1 MDTGM
6 SIGSAQ
12 RSPVDL
18 AMQATASTKGPDS
31 AENSGKDAKAAA
43 MFEGMLMAQIF
54 QSMRKTIQPSGL
66 FGENSNAHATYNYL
80 LDQAVVEHAVSA
92 GKGWGLAEKL
102 EQAWKIRQTDVK

>member
-1 MDTGM
+1 M
-6 SIGSAQ
+6 SMGSVQ

-18 AMQATASTKGPDS
+18 ATQAAAPSKGANS
-31 AENSGKDAKAAA
+31 AENAGKDAKAAA

-80 LDQAVVEHAVSA
+80 LDQAVVEHAVAA

-102 EQAWKIRQTDVK
+102 EQSWNMGQTDMK